1 MQVATEVDSGIA
13 IFPVSHKY
21 PVHLNKKPQCGVS
34 GLLSLII
41 YNTLTLYSIRFS
53 LSKAE
58 VKLFCLHIYMPRT
71 HTIHVTCRK
80 RKSLHDVRHSR

>member
-34 GLLSLII
+34 GLLSLITNI
-41 YNTLTLYSIRFS
+41 SQF
-53 LSKAE
+53 
-58 VKLFCLHIYMPRT
+58 V
-71 HTIHVTCRK
+71 
-80 RKSLHDVRHSR
+80 

>member
-41 YNTLTLYSIRFS
+41 YNKLTLYSNSVFTLESRSQTILPSYLHALHSHNSRNM
-53 LSKAE
+53 SKA
-58 VKLFCLHIYMPRT
+58 
-71 HTIHVTCRK
+71 
-80 RKSLHDVRHSR
+80 